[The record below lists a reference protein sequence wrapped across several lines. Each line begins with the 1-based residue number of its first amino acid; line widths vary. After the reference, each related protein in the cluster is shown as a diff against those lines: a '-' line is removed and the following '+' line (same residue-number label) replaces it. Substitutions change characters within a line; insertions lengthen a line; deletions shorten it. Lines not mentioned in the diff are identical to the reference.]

1 MDINV
6 PAGTTSGGEKGGLTM
21 SADGSY
27 IPRYIDRALDLLLA
41 ELPALMLTGPR
52 GRGKTTIAARDQSS
66 ACSTRVVQSACGGG
80 AVGLSVASTSPKHGL
95 TSDIADEAWLDP
107 NRLTIDPD
115 PASMSGRT
123 IRVIGWSP
131 TSAKLVTV
139 IVLPDGDTIWGV
151 NAWPSNSTDRR
162 RYLQEP
168 NDDDQ

>member
-1 MDINV
+1 M
-6 PAGTTSGGEKGGLTM
+6 
-21 SADGSY
+21 
-27 IPRYIDRALDLLLA
+27 
-41 ELPALMLTGPR
+41 
-52 GRGKTTIAARDQSS
+52 
-66 ACSTRVVQSACGGG
+66 GGG
-80 AVGLSVASTSPKHGL
+80 VDWTERGEYIAKHGL

-115 PASMSGRT
+115 PASISGRT

-162 RYLQEP
+162 RDRQEP